1 MKRQTDGE
9 LNQNQKVKNF
19 NPKLWICIISGVLA
33 LALVAVGCLGAAL
46 FVSYDKI
53 AGLNAT
59 NEKLESLAAEL
70 VEELGSINDELKQS
84 NEKQESLKNSLAV
97 LEEKLTTLENTNQ
110 AAQSE
115 IDQLKSEI
123 ASLKEQLDAYQTAP
137 ENKIR
142 IYIDQGHNPTSYHN
156 SGAYGNGIYE
166 HDVTFLIG
174 CILADLL
181 RADGRFEVQLSR
193 PNKSVVLGTDG
204 KSSVM
209 ARVEG
214 AIAFEADYLIS
225 LHTNSYTSD
234 SPNGIEVWV
243 PEGSNEAYVLGETLL
258 NRMVERTNLKKRGMN
273 FDAELDIL
281 EYSPMPA
288 IVLEMGFISN
298 GNDAAVLSEHP
309 ELFAEGIY
317 NGILE
322 YFGFLPKN
330 SNSQ

>member
-1 MKRQTDGE
+1 MKRRTDGE

-123 ASLKEQLDAYQTAP
+123 SSLKEQLEAFQRAP
-137 ENKIR
+137 EDKIR

-234 SPNGIEVWV
+234 TPNGIEVWV
-243 PEGSNEAYVLGETLL
+243 ADESSEAYVFGKTLL
-258 NRMVERTNLKKRGMN
+258 EGMVESTNLNKRGMN
-273 FDAELDIL
+273 LDTDLDIL

-288 IVLEMGFISN
+288 VVLEMGFISN
-298 GNDAAVLSEHP
+298 SNDAALLSEHP
-309 ELFAEGIY
+309 ELFAQGIY

-322 YFGFLPKN
+322 YFGLRPFTHTE
-330 SNSQ
+330 Q